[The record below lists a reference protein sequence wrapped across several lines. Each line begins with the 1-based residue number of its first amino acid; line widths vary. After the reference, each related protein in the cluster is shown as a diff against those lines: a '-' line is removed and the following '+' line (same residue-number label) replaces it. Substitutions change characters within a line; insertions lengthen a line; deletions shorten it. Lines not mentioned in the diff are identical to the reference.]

1 MAATNIS
8 PNSEWLEALDTLCEA
23 RGVATFIQNITLTE
37 GQERDLHL
45 GAGAVTGLYYTLQ
58 DLINRIRRVEYLVG
72 QHEFT
77 KKPEIAARTAELEGA
92 QS

>member
-8 PNSEWLEALDTLCEA
+8 LNSERLEALDVLCEA
-23 RGVATFIQNITLTE
+23 RGIATFIQNITLTE
-37 GQERDLHL
+37 GPERDLHL
-45 GAGAVTGLYYTLQ
+45 GSGAVTGLYYTLQ
-58 DLINRIRRVEYLVG
+58 DLINRIRRVEDLVG

-77 KKPEIAARTAELEGA
+77 KIPEIAARTAELEGA